1 MGAGIVIFGMYLL
14 MWGKEEAQTNS
25 AGRYLSYKDSTGLK
39 PETDGDQMTTE
50 PWIQAYKSD
59 CHANAIK
66 MKIRKE
72 HVLEMK
78 CKKYEMKI

>member
-50 PWIQAYKSD
+50 P
-59 CHANAIK
+59 
-66 MKIRKE
+66 
-72 HVLEMK
+72 
-78 CKKYEMKI
+78 